1 MATDSPYSLDEIADR
16 LAIEQVIA
24 RYVHALDARD
34 YDTLDD
40 VFLPDARFDL
50 TEAGGIAG
58 SWVEVKRYYQDNL
71 GAFVDYQHVFSN
83 VLLEFEA
90 ERRTARSRSKVINP
104 CGMMGGDGELHHF
117 EVVGWYEDGWRRVPD
132 GWRITERTWRHGW
145 IWGDYPLAS
154 MPGEFK

>member
-1 MATDSPYSLDEIADR
+1 MCCLPGPPALRRKDQPVATDSPYCLDEIADR

-58 SWVEVKRYYQDNL
+58 PWVEVKRYYQ
-71 GAFVDYQHVFSN
+71 ATVQVTIC
-83 VLLEFEA
+83 
-90 ERRTARSRSKVINP
+90 RRPTAPSALHIP
-104 CGMMGGDGELHHF
+104 GGRF
-117 EVVGWYEDGWRRVPD
+117 
-132 GWRITERTWRHGW
+132 RIT
-145 IWGDYPLAS
+145 IVIIS
-154 MPGEFK
+154 IFI